1 MVGAC
6 TRNSDRAI
14 IMMLYEGGFRIGE
27 IGGVKW
33 GDLTFDK
40 WGVIA
45 SVNFKIGKPR
55 YVHHVPR
62 GPGKM
67 EERLSGKTGYQ

>member
-14 IMMLYEGGFRIGE
+14 IMMLYECGFRIGE

-33 GDLTFDK
+33 G
-40 WGVIA
+40 VIA
-45 SVNFKIGKPR
+45 SVNFKTGKPR

-67 EERLSGKTGYQ
+67 EEQLSGKTGYQ

>member
-6 TRNSDRAI
+6 TRSSNRAI

-27 IGGVKW
+27 IGGMKW

-45 SVNFKIGKPR
+45 NVNFKTGQAPVR
-55 YVHHVPR
+55 
-62 GPGKM
+62 PGSSCPA
-67 EERLSGKTGYQ
+67 RPWQNGRTTIR